1 MLPEKPVFVDGRQDP
16 YPVPFLL
23 EAAAVEA
30 GQTSHRH
37 LFEQWKLRCAFLP
50 AASGTAVELV
60 KDGWAVRFKDEA
72 YQVLAA
78 PSLR

>member
-1 MLPEKPVFVDGRQDP
+1 MFVDGRQDP
-16 YPVPFLL
+16 YPLAFLL
-23 EAAAVEA
+23 EAVGLEA

-50 AASGTAVELV
+50 AESGTAAELV

-72 YQVLAA
+72 WQVLAA
-78 PSLR
+78 PPPR